1 MMINIDLLQEPKLQF
16 GEYFEYEDAKAGL
29 AEFGPFGINLP
40 GLHKPEIKM
49 GIIGTGETITLT
61 QEWIEKCSS
70 PIESQ
75 NIKIVK
81 TGYPFDE
88 TSLFH
93 NDRELDPP
101 EIVRMNKILNRDF
114 VGFNPD
120 SSFKSCFMV
129 NPRWIQRLDPRKL
142 KEILDKSDKKER
154 ILKLV
159 DFIEEKLASLTQ
171 NSPAPDVVIVAI
183 TPEIEELADTVRVS
197 GNFFLDLRNAI
208 KARAMQQT
216 NAIPVQL
223 IRATTLQEKRELQ
236 EIATRAWNFCTAQY
250 YKAQGVPWRPIS
262 LDTDTCYIGIS
273 FYVALE
279 SDQSLSMRSSLAL
292 AFDFLGQGLILRG
305 DEFEW
310 DKAIMGRSPHLRK
323 DYASQLIQRT
333 LKEFIN
339 LRGAPPKRVVIHK
352 SSEYWG
358 SEHGDYDEVTGL
370 YDGIDSVYQGIETDL
385 VSLRQTGVRLFREGM
400 YPPLR
405 GTYFVLEGDHHFLYT
420 MGYIPFLETFP
431 QSYVPEPWQIT
442 QHVGGSSPKELFR
455 EILAL
460 TKMNVNNCSFADGAP
475 ITISFSRKVGEIMK
489 HIPKDGKLIADY
501 RFYM

>member
-1 MMINIDLLQEPKLQF
+1 MIDIDLLQEPKLQF

-29 AEFGPFGINLP
+29 AEFGPFGKNLP
-40 GLHKPEIKM
+40 GLHKSEIKI

-61 QEWIEKCSS
+61 QDWIERCSL

-75 NIKIVK
+75 NIKVVK
-81 TGYPFDE
+81 TGSPFDE
-88 TSLFH
+88 TSLFK

-101 EIVRMNKILNRDF
+101 EIIRMNKILNRDF

-120 SSFKSCFMV
+120 SSFKSCFV
-129 NPRWIQRLDPRKL
+129 QNPRWVRRLDPREL
-142 KEILDKSDKKER
+142 KEILDKQDKKER

-159 DFIEEKLASLTQ
+159 DLIEEKLASITQ
-171 NSPAPDVVIVAI
+171 NSPAPDVVIVAV
-183 TPEIEELADTVRVS
+183 TTEIEKLADTVRVS
-197 GNFFLDLRNAI
+197 GNFYLDLRNAI
-208 KARAMQQT
+208 KARVMQQR

-223 IRATTLQEKRELQ
+223 IRATTLQEKRDLQ

-250 YKAQGVPWRPIS
+250 YKAQGVPWRPVS

-273 FYVALE
+273 FYVAFE
-279 SDQSLSMRSSLAL
+279 SDQRLSMRSSIAL

-310 DKAIMGRSPHLRK
+310 DKSIWGRAPHLK
-323 DYASQLIQRT
+323 KENATQLIQRT
-333 LKEFIN
+333 LKEFTN

-352 SSEYWG
+352 SSEFWG
-358 SEHGDYDEVTGL
+358 SEHGDYDEVAGL
-370 YDGIDSVYQGIETDL
+370 YDGIDSVYRGIEADFVT
-385 VSLRQTGVRLFREGM
+385 LRQTGIRLFREGM

-405 GTYFVLEGDHHFLYT
+405 GTYFVLEGDHHFIYT
-420 MGYIPFLETFP
+420 MGYVPFLETFP
-431 QSYVPEPWQIT
+431 QPYVPEPWQIT
-442 QHVGGSSPKELFR
+442 QHLGGSSPKELFR

-489 HIPKDGKLIADY
+489 HIPRDGKLIADY